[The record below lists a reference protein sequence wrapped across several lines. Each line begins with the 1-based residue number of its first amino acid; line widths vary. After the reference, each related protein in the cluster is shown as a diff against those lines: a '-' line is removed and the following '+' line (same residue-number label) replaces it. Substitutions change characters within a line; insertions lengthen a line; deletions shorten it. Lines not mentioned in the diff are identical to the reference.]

1 MQQTE
6 HIEFRDP
13 VHGFINIKPLERKI
27 IDSKPFQRL
36 RGIKQLALT
45 NLVYHGAEHTRFG
58 HSIGVMHL
66 VTRAFNSV
74 VEKNPDLFEETRIKW
89 YEQILR
95 LIALIHD
102 LGHAPFSHGSELVFP
117 DNLKHEEYTEKITM
131 GTEIAEYINEIGAE
145 FVKNHGREYNIT
157 PELIC
162 SVYRGSNI
170 DNPDFIFLRKFMDS
184 ELDCDKMD
192 YLLRDSLYCGVNY
205 GKYDLDR
212 LILCLTAYKE
222 GNNIFLA
229 MDEGGIH
236 AFEEFVLAR
245 YFMFTQVYF
254 HKTRRFLDKMLVK
267 YLERCLPNGKYP
279 SDVNDFLDWDD
290 ARVWGKIKEDAD
302 KDEVANRLYNRRIM
316 KTVYESPTHTVNQ
329 DVRIYNFIRANL
341 EKEFGKDKLLYDSAD
356 SMVHKIPQAY
366 EIDNERVIPI
376 IRSSAEVPT
385 TIYAE
390 SVIINRLTD
399 PINIK
404 RIYADESIKDD
415 AKEYVNKMM
424 KDMARGD

>member
-13 VHGFINIKPLERKI
+13 VHGFINIRPLERKI

-74 VEKNPDLFEETRIKW
+74 VEKNPDLFAEARIKW

-117 DNLKHEEYTEKITM
+117 DNLKHEEYTEKIIL
-131 GTEIAEYINEIGAE
+131 GTKIAEYINEIGAE
-145 FVKNHGREYNIT
+145 FAKSYGEEYNIT

-162 SVYRGSNI
+162 SVYRGNNI

-290 ARVWGKIKEDAD
+290 ARVWGDIKKDAD
-302 KDEVANRLYNRRIM
+302 KDEVANRLYNRKIM

-329 DVRIYNFIRANL
+329 DVRIYNFIRSKL
-341 EKEFGKDKLLYDSAD
+341 EDEFGKDKLLCDSAD

-376 IRSSAEVPT
+376 IRSSADVPT

-415 AKEYVNKMM
+415 AREYVNKMM